1 MITFKDDIERM
12 GWFQVFAASLGDDH
26 AGRSAEA
33 DNAVIESRKR
43 CSAPV
48 SVYADDVSPDE
59 WCVVEP
65 DGNAK
70 VTHYDE

>member
-1 MITFKDDIERM
+1 MITFTDDIERM
-12 GWFQVFAASLGDDH
+12 GWFQVYAASLGNNQPER
-26 AGRSAEA
+26 AAEA

-59 WCVVEP
+59 WCVEP
-65 DGNAK
+65 DAE
-70 VTHYDE
+70 VDELRSVRK